1 MGEIYD
7 RLLESTSR
15 FKAIGE
21 ARLELVFLT
30 SVEFIYEEEFSL
42 TFFFV
47 FMFNFPCFYVC
58 LSELE

>member
-42 TFFFV
+42 TFFF
-47 FMFNFPCFYVC
+47 CFYV
-58 LSELE
+58 